1 VIDFRPKNGV
11 RAMKMARFGL
21 VVALRFRGA
30 ALFLLALGLVS
41 ACHGSGSTSAS
52 ATTATRQQDP
62 TLPCAEDEVREYF
75 CDDLLPLSSSR
86 PAPEPYDNC
95 PATTDIRHGSFKALG
110 HVAAFDQSFTDYTRK
125 RVPPGHSCCYGWC
138 ARVKVADPGLASPE
152 ACRDAN
158 GLRESFCMRELEGG
172 TSLPAPNP
180 FDRCPAALKPPENV
194 AFSAPNSALF
204 DVSRTAQRRR
214 DMQLADCCYGWC
226 SITPAGTV
234 LKTSTQ
240 PKTK

>member
-1 VIDFRPKNGV
+1 
-11 RAMKMARFGL
+11 M
-21 VVALRFRGA
+21 
-30 ALFLLALGLVS
+30 
-41 ACHGSGSTSAS
+41 
-52 ATTATRQQDP
+52 
-62 TLPCAEDEVREYF
+62 PCREDEVREYF

-95 PATTDIRHGSFKALG
+95 PATTDIRHGSFQAVG
-110 HVAAFDQSFTDYTRK
+110 RVAAFDQSFTDYTRK

-138 ARVKVADPGLASPE
+138 AKVKIADPGLASPA

-172 TSLPAPNP
+172 TSRPAQSP
-180 FDRCPAALKPPENV
+180 FDRCPAALKPPEVV
-194 AFSAPNSALF
+194 AFAAPSSALF
-204 DVSRTAQRRR
+204 DASRTAQRRR

-234 LKTSTQ
+234 LKSAQ
-240 PKTK
+240 PKSK

>member
-1 VIDFRPKNGV
+1 MLGFGAVAPWLRGGV
-11 RAMKMARFGL
+11 WF
-21 VVALRFRGA
+21 
-30 ALFLLALGLVS
+30 ALGLGGLLGCHS
-41 ACHGSGSTSAS
+41 ADAPRPTSTA
-52 ATTATRQQDP
+52 RQQVDP
-62 TLPCAEDEVREYF
+62 SAPCGEDEVREYF

-95 PATTDIRHGSFKALG
+95 PATTDIRHGSFTAIG
-110 HVAAFDQSFTDYTRK
+110 RVAAFDQGFTDYTRK

-138 ARVKVADPGLASPE
+138 AKVKIADPSQASAQ

-158 GLRESFCMRELEGG
+158 GLRESFCMREMEGG

-180 FDRCPAALKPPENV
+180 FDRCPAALKPPEVV
-194 AFSAPNSALF
+194 AFAVPNSALF
-204 DVSRTAQRRR
+204 DASRTAQRRR
-214 DMQLADCCYGWC
+214 EVQLADCCYGWC

-234 LKTSTQ
+234 LKSGQ

>member
-1 VIDFRPKNGV
+1 
-11 RAMKMARFGL
+11 MAWFGL
-21 VVALRFRGA
+21 VAPRFRGA
-30 ALFLLALGLVS
+30 ALFTVGLGVLA
-41 ACHGSGSTSAS
+41 ACHGPASTRGNVA
-52 ATTATRQQDP
+52 RQQDP
-62 TLPCAEDEVREYF
+62 TLPCKEDQVREYF

-95 PATTDIRHGSFKALG
+95 PATTDIRHGSFKAVG
-110 HVAAFDQSFTDYTRK
+110 RVAAFDQSFTEYTRT

-138 ARVKVADPGLASPE
+138 AQVEIADPSLASPA

-158 GLRESFCMRELEGG
+158 GLHESFCMRELEGG

-180 FDRCPAALKPPENV
+180 FDRCPVALKPPEVV
-194 AFSAPNSALF
+194 AFAAPNAALF
-204 DVSRTAQRRR
+204 DASQTAQRRR
-214 DMQLADCCYGWC
+214 DMRLADCCYGWC

-234 LKTSTQ
+234 LKSAQ